1 MTYSFASIMKKAL
14 FVRFSS
20 LGDITQALAA
30 ALALK
35 QEYPALELH
44 WIVRSDFKSY
54 LEQFSVIDRIW
65 SFDRSA
71 GLLGL
76 LQLSRTL
83 NQEQFDLIYDAHSN
97 VRSHWLCFALRL
109 LRPRITIVRRS
120 KERFKRLMLF
130 RFRKNFYPKPYRGAL
145 SFVQPLEKFLQ
156 KSLTI
161 PLPRM
166 QSKPNP
172 SHILLAPSAAWEM
185 KRWPVPYW
193 RKLIELMENKN
204 FVLLGGKDDTFLSE
218 IQSKAPDRV
227 TNKAGLWS
235 WNETLSSI
243 QNAKLVISGDTG
255 VLHMADLLGVPAIAL
270 IGPTAFGYP
279 FRETSIVLEAQLYCK
294 PCSKD
299 GRGKCINRTYK
310 KCLFDISPEK
320 VQWAAEE
327 LLEHKT

>member
-1 MTYSFASIMKKAL
+1 MKKAL

-44 WIVRSDFKSY
+44 WIVRADFKSY
-54 LEQFSVIDRIW
+54 LEQFSTVDRIW
-65 SFDRSA
+65 SLERSEGIS
-71 GLLGL
+71 GLLH
-76 LQLSRTL
+76 LSREL
-83 NQEQFDLIYDAHSN
+83 NLENYDLVYDAHSN
-97 VRSHWLCFALRL
+97 VRSHLLCFALRL
-109 LRPRITIVRRS
+109 LRPRISIIRRS
-120 KERFKRLMLF
+120 KERFKRMMLF
-130 RFRKNFYPKPYRGAL
+130 RFRKNYYPKPFRGAI
-145 SFVQPLEKFLQ
+145 SFIKPLEKFLN

-161 PLPRM
+161 PLPQM
-166 QSKPNP
+166 KPTNGP
-172 SHILLAPSAAWEM
+172 AQILLAPSAAWEM

-193 RKLIELMENKN
+193 RKLIELMSKEN
-204 FVLLGGKDDTFLSE
+204 FVLLGGKEDEFLTE
-218 IQSKAPDRV
+218 IQKKAPDRV
-227 TNKAGLWS
+227 VNKAAIWN
-235 WNETLSSI
+235 WNETLSAI

-279 FRETSIVLEAQLYCK
+279 FRKSSAVLETQLYCK

-299 GRGKCINRTYK
+299 GRGKCVNRTYK
-310 KCLFDISPEK
+310 KCLFDVSPEK

-327 LLEHKT
+327 ILGRPT